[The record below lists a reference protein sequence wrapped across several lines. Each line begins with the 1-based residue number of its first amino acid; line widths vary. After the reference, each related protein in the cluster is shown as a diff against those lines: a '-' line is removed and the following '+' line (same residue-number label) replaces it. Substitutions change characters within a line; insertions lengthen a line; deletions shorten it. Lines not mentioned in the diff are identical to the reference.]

1 MKKKILITGGSGL
14 LGQYLNIALNK
25 DYELLTLYN
34 KNVGNCK
41 AYQSYQLDI
50 SDFSLIKKLLLEFHP
65 DFVIHTACFSR
76 PEICDSQEKNL
87 VYKVNVEAT
96 EVIARMC
103 EKINCTLI
111 YTSTDLVYDGNSG
124 GWLNEESKVNPV
136 SLYAETKLLAE
147 QKIISESS
155 SYKILRTSLLI
166 GFGLNHSRNNF
177 HHMYQNLKNGLRVK
191 LFKDQIRTPL
201 SLLNAADMI
210 KTICEINIPSG
221 IYNFGGID
229 RISRVGI
236 GEILCDL
243 ARLDKSLIDI
253 ITMDDIL
260 DFPKVYDVSLNTEKL
275 QYYGI
280 KPQQIKQAIKQIL
293 DNIPDNIR

>member
-1 MKKKILITGGSGL
+1 
-14 LGQYLNIALNK
+14 
-25 DYELLTLYN
+25 
-34 KNVGNCK
+34 
-41 AYQSYQLDI
+41 
-50 SDFSLIKKLLLEFHP
+50 
-65 DFVIHTACFSR
+65 
-76 PEICDSQEKNL
+76 
-87 VYKVNVEAT
+87 
-96 EVIARMC
+96 
-103 EKINCTLI
+103 
-111 YTSTDLVYDGNSG
+111 
-124 GWLNEESKVNPV
+124 
-136 SLYAETKLLAE
+136 
-147 QKIISESS
+147 
-155 SYKILRTSLLI
+155 
-166 GFGLNHSRNNF
+166 
-177 HHMYQNLKNGLRVK
+177 
-191 LFKDQIRTPL
+191 
-201 SLLNAADMI
+201 LNAADMI